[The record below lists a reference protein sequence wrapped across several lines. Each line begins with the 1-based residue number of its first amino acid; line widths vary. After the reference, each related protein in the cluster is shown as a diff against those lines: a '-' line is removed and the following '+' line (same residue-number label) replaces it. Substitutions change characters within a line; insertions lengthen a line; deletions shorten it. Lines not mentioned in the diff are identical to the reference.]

1 MLGIEP
7 FAKKWHIVS
16 WVPPTSGPI
25 PRNGFKD
32 LSTVSITILSTPVG
46 ENTGCNIAW
55 QNSEGEPCS
64 MSLSLQDGSLKG
76 SVSVK
81 FGGLAVDCQVTITLE
96 GHQIRG
102 MLDPSLA
109 SPTSVDGSGNTGT
122 FVADANPGDDGLAS
136 T

>member
-1 MLGIEP
+1 MLGIES
-7 FAKKWHIVS
+7 FAKKWNIVS

-32 LSTVSITILSTPVG
+32 LSTVSITILSTPPG
-46 ENTGCNIAW
+46 GTSGCDIAW

-64 MSLSLQDGSLKG
+64 MSLLLQDGSLKG
-76 SVSVK
+76 SVSVQ

-96 GHQIRG
+96 GQQIRG
-102 MLDPSLA
+102 MLDPT
-109 SPTSVDGSGNTGT
+109 PIDGSSGNTGT
-122 FVADANPGDDGLAS
+122 FVADANPGDDELAS